1 MKPKTSWKTM
11 LVILGVAFAGLALL
25 SVGDGKAAGNA
36 AVTAIEQTAPTA
48 EAPASAVAEESDTAL
63 AEEFSGSVTPA
74 LLRMG
79 IALVAVVAC
88 IYLGLLLLKKTM
100 GKKFSSNRSGKSLEV
115 IETTYLAPKKQI
127 SLVRVAGKAVLIG
140 MTESQISMLIE
151 LDEDQTAELLAADK
165 EEPLPAQGFDQL
177 IGKAAK
183 HLARMGLKRKEP
195 ALES

>member
-1 MKPKTSWKTM
+1 M

-25 SVGDGKAAGNA
+25 SVNDGKAAGNKTAAALDQSATSAEAVTGDA
-36 AVTAIEQTAPTA
+36 AVDNDA
-48 EAPASAVAEESDTAL
+48 AL
-63 AEEFSGSVTPA
+63 TEEFSGSVMPA

-88 IYLGLLLLKKTM
+88 IYLGLLILKKTM
-100 GKKFSSNRSGKSLEV
+100 GKKFNGNRAGKSLEV

-140 MTESQISMLIE
+140 MTDSQISMLTE
-151 LDEDQTAELLAADK
+151 LDEDQTAELLAAEP
-165 EEPLPAQGFDQL
+165 EESAPSQGFDQI

-183 HLARMGLKRKEP
+183 HLARIGLKRKEP